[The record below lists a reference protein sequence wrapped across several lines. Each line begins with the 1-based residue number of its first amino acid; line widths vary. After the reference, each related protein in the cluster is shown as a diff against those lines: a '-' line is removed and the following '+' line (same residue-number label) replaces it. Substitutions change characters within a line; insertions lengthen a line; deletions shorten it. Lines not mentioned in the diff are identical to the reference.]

1 MFAFLQR
8 RIHTVFDYCTLIKR
22 DQAMDKKSKVG
33 GYRSGSG
40 RPKGTG
46 KYGEQTYPIRVP
58 VSLRS
63 EIEALI
69 VHKMHP
75 ESFSDGTDN
84 LIPFPRSRRME
95 EPHYSPIPLY
105 ATRVAAGFPSPAD
118 DYVEQHLDLNE
129 YLIKRPSTTF
139 FVRVEGD
146 SMINAGIYENDILVV
161 DRSITPTD
169 GKIVIAVVNG
179 ELTVKRL
186 SDKPG
191 HLCLLPENPR
201 YSPIEINEE
210 VEFSIWG
217 VVRHVL
223 HSL

>member
-1 MFAFLQR
+1 
-8 RIHTVFDYCTLIKR
+8 
-22 DQAMDKKSKVG
+22 MDKKSKAG
-33 GYRSGSG
+33 GYRSGAG

-46 KYGEQTYPIRVP
+46 KYGEKTCPIRIP

-63 EIEALI
+63 KVEAL
-69 VHKMHP
+69 VAQKMHA
-75 ESFSDGTDN
+75 EVFLYETDN
-84 LIPFPRSRRME
+84 LIPFPSLRKEAQPS
-95 EPHYSPIPLY
+95 PSCWPIPLY
-105 ATRVAAGFPSPAD
+105 ASRVAAGLPSPTD
-118 DYVEQHLDLNE
+118 DYIEQHLDLNE
-129 YLIKRPSTTF
+129 YLVKHPSTTF

-161 DRSITPTD
+161 DRSIKPVD

-201 YSPIEINEE
+201 YKPIEITEA
-210 VEFSIWG
+210 VELHIWG
-217 VVRHVL
+217 VVQHVL